1 MAKKEKKFYK
11 VRVYATVYTDYGAED
26 DEYEVPGSPFYRWA
40 VSEKQL
46 LSRLTRMKGFRNR
59 VLDKDMGDLGRQ
71 LIKYRFEIEETKY
84 KKHEKHSKN
93 FEVISILDLPIDD
106 ED

>member
-26 DEYEVPGSPFYRWA
+26 DEYEVPGSPFYRWG
-40 VSEKQL
+40 VSEKL
-46 LSRLTRMKGFRNR
+46 VRSRLIKMKGFKDR

-71 LIKYRFEIEETKY
+71 LIRYRFEFEETEY
-84 KKHEKHSKN
+84 KKPEKHGKN
-93 FEVISILDLPIDD
+93 FEVLTIFDTYDM